1 MPNGPWS
8 NRFPEKEMVP
18 IVQALLDIAR
28 NHEVRSE
35 LPAIDRNVNDF
46 MEAAETGDVLD
57 LESAAIKLYLLLHGA
72 GSAYSSSERQILAL
86 KGGYSCISG
95 GLSPLILARKFIS
108 PASVVADLGAGNGL
122 QGLLLQRL
130 YPHKKTLQIEI
141 SSEMIRVGRIFQSAL
156 GIGDDRMEW
165 INNDIADVSLES
177 ADFIYIYRP
186 ARPSDRGSELYRAIA
201 LKLAASRKP
210 VVIFSVADC
219 LPGFLDESFTV
230 YYTDGHLT
238 CFSKQRQT
246 RTDTAGKSEGKGD
259 S

>member
-1 MPNGPWS
+1 MPNSPWR

-18 IVQALLDIAR
+18 IVEALLDLAR
-28 NHEVRSE
+28 NDEVCSE
-35 LPAIDRNVNDF
+35 LPDIHCNVNDF
-46 MEAAETGDVLD
+46 MKAAGAGDILG
-57 LESAAIKLYLLLHGA
+57 LESAAIKLYLSLHGA
-72 GSAYSSSERQILAL
+72 GSAYSSSERQTLGL

-95 GLSPLILARKFIS
+95 GLSPLIMARKFIN

-130 YPHKKTLQIEI
+130 CPHKRTLQIEI
-141 SSEMIRVGRIFQSAL
+141 SSEMIRVGRIFQRAL
-156 GIGDDRMEW
+156 GIGDERIEW

-177 ADFIYIYRP
+177 VDFVYIYRP

-201 LKLAASRKP
+201 LKLEAIRKP

-219 LPGFLDESFTV
+219 LSGFLDKSFTV

-238 CFSKQRQT
+238 CFSKQSRMS
-246 RTDTAGKSEGKGD
+246 TDTAGKSEGEGD